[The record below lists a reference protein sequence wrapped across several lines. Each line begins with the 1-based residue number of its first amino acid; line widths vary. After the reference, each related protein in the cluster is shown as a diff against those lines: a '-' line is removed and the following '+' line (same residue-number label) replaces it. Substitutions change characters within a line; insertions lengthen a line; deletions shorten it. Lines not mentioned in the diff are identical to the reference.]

1 MNIAKMS
8 VSFGNLSFAGEGTEE
23 WLTEQLERFFEAVPT
38 LAGAKVVNLLAQEAD
53 PGSGD
58 AAETD
63 ATFTESLAAHI
74 KAKGGDTVQVTRF
87 LATADWLRRRG
98 AKALTAAAVSKAL
111 QENHQKKLGNPADCL
126 NQNVAKGS
134 CEKTKDGF
142 FITPSGL
149 KELGYT

>member
-1 MNIAKMS
+1 MTIAKLS
-8 VSFGNLSFAGEGTEE
+8 VGVGSLSFAGEGTED
-23 WLTEQLERFFEAVPT
+23 WLTGQLEKFLEAVPA
-38 LAGAKVVNLLAQEAD
+38 LAGVKVANAQAQEAD
-53 PGSGD
+53 SSGGD
-58 AAETD
+58 AAATE
-63 ATFTESLAAHI
+63 ATFTDSLAAHI

-98 AKALTAAAVSKAL
+98 AKALTTAAVSKAL
-111 QENHQKKLGNPADCL
+111 QENHQKKRRNPSDCL
-126 NQNVAKGS
+126 NLNVTKGS